1 MELYALLVLMI
12 VGICIIIW
20 QFGKYVGHT
29 RSGDKVVDNV
39 KVAKE
44 VETHVTQ
51 LSPDAMRDSLRK
63 PDN

>member
-1 MELYALLVLMI
+1 MELYALLILMI

-20 QFGKYVGHT
+20 QFGKYVGQSKNT
-29 RSGDKVVDNV
+29 NKVLDNV

-44 VETHVTQ
+44 VETRVNQ